1 MTALV
6 KLAAAAENAI
16 RACRGAT
23 SPVHGSGE
31 VAEVARLVLQLP
43 QELTREWSKHLSTGE
58 LDVIGVFSHKAPKTS
73 WTGKLDQK
81 TYQPELCDLLL
92 VFDIEDGGSRTKRAL
107 MIQAKV
113 ADPKMELGGFIIAKD
128 GEDVQRYLYVHLPP
142 FTLTG
147 LNPIPGSFDIKP
159 STDGT
164 CLGSRYAGIKVG
176 SSAPN
181 SGWWL
186 EKTQPTA
193 PANPKAMSD
202 YAGKYDAE
210 IPLGQALYEMLTGSL
225 GAELTP
231 SSEWERLV
239 QHLLDVATKRDHLG
253 KSPPDVKASAAGNKL
268 SHLSKSSIALYDAR
282 HFFEHKA
289 CTGYEFLDFVN
300 SAPPDRGGTPDLS
313 EEMHPGFGIVYVRLI
328 SPVWHD
334 D

>member
-6 KLAAAAENAI
+6 QLAAAAERAI
-16 RACRGAT
+16 RACRGAA

-58 LDVIGVFSHKAPKTS
+58 LDVIGVFSHKTPKTS

-92 VFDIEDGGSRTKRAL
+92 VFDIENAGDRTKRAL

-113 ADPKMELGGFIIAKD
+113 ADPKMNLGGFIIGKD

-147 LNPIPGSFDIKP
+147 LDSAPDYFDIRP
-159 STDGT
+159 STDGS
-164 CLGSRYAGIKVG
+164 CLGSRYAGIKVVA
-176 SSAPN
+176 STPD

-186 EKTQPTA
+186 EKKQPTA
-193 PANPKAMSD
+193 PENPKAMSD
-202 YAGKYDAE
+202 YAGKYNAD

-225 GAELTP
+225 GAELT
-231 SSEWERLV
+231 SGSEWERLV
-239 QHLLDVATKRDHLG
+239 QHLLDVATKRDDLG
-253 KSPPDVKASAAGNKL
+253 RSPPDVKAAAAGNKL
-268 SHLSKSSIALYDAR
+268 PHFSKSSIALYDAR
-282 HFFEHKA
+282 QFFEHKA
-289 CTGYEFLDFVN
+289 CTGYETLDFVK
-300 SAPPDRGGTPDLS
+300 SAPPDREGTPGLS
-313 EEMHPGFGIVYVRLI
+313 EEMHPGFGIIYVRLI